1 MEIREMK
8 REMNNQKVRGFAAVE
23 MVATLPVIL
32 LILVG
37 VVEVGHMFTQYNT
50 LAKGVQNGARF
61 AVNDVYGTI
70 TYDQI
75 ANEADIKNMVLHGQV
90 SGGSYAILDNLTA
103 DDITVTHNSGY
114 VTVTASYTYVPS
126 FSKIPYTNTELGITF
141 TASSVMR
148 SGL

>member
-1 MEIREMK
+1 MTFLNRMSH
-8 REMNNQKVRGFAAVE
+8 QQGFAVVE
-23 MVATLPVIL
+23 MVATLPMILIL
-32 LILVG
+32 LVG
-37 VVEVGHMFTQYNT
+37 MLEIGHMFTQYNT

-90 SGGSYAILDNLTA
+90 SGGSFTILDNLTA
-103 DDITVTHNSGY
+103 DDITVTHSGGL
-114 VTVTASYTYVPS
+114 VTVTASYTYVPA
-126 FSKIPYTNTELGITF
+126 FTKIPYTNRELGITF